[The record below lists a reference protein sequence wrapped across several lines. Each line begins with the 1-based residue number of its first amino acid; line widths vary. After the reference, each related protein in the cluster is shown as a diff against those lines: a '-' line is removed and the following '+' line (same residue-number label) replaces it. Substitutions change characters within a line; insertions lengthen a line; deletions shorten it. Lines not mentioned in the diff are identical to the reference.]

1 MLLKQAFNSTTDTI
15 YFFIV
20 SYFNGS
26 NSIYIVT
33 RHNMHLPLVIPILFH
48 DSLFPSSYLTYYSRR
63 SSPSLLSSSPAHFF
77 RSSSQVM
84 SCSSSL
90 SSLYPTFCSSHHF
103 TSSSSSIS
111 SFSPSFL
118 LQYVLTGFFLP
129 LSSGSHRS
137 HFSGGVRVWRL
148 MGEINWRESG
158 AYLYSLALVG
168 HEPNWARPVMY
179 DAMSRLIVLERAKVS
194 LSIFIVRHSSFSHRL
209 HHLSLLFLKEYV
221 GMAAEVEGLESTV
234 VGGDSSTK
242 KRSLP

>member
-1 MLLKQAFNSTTDTI
+1 MLLEQAFNSTTDTI

-48 DSLFPSSYLTYYSRR
+48 DSLFPSSYLPYYSWR

-77 RSSSQVM
+77 TSSSQVM

-90 SSLYPTFCSSHHF
+90 SSLYPTFCSSHHC

-111 SFSPSFL
+111 SFSTSFL

-129 LSSGSHRS
+129 LSSGSSGSRRS

-148 MGEINWRESG
+148 MGEIHWQESG
-158 AYLYSLALVG
+158 AYLYSLAWYKPNRAHLVT
-168 HEPNWARPVMY
+168 H
-179 DAMSRLIVLERAKVS
+179 MSRHIMLERA
-194 LSIFIVRHSSFSHRL
+194 
-209 HHLSLLFLKEYV
+209 
-221 GMAAEVEGLESTV
+221 
-234 VGGDSSTK
+234 
-242 KRSLP
+242 